1 MKIIL
6 PNKKEFSA
14 TRAFKS
20 YVFESG
26 KTQLSITFIDVTME
40 ELVEEFTKVPVKSI
54 TISRSGFANVTYDKI
69 KVTSINENIDDVT
82 QGVNVTIEL
91 K

>member
-20 YVFESG
+20 FIFENNR
-26 KTQLSITFIDVTME
+26 TQLSVTFVDVPME
-40 ELVEEFTKVPVKSI
+40 ELVEEFTKIPVKSV
-54 TISRSGFANVTYDKI
+54 TISRSGFSDIKYDNI

-82 QGVNVTIEL
+82 QGVNVTFEL

>member
-6 PNKKEFSA
+6 PNKKEFSI

-20 YVFESG
+20 FIFENNR
-26 KTQLSITFIDVTME
+26 TQLSVTFVDVPME
-40 ELVEEFTKVPVKSI
+40 ELVEEFTKIPVKSV
-54 TISRSGFANVTYDKI
+54 TISRSGFSDIKYDNI

-82 QGVNVTIEL
+82 QGVNVTFEL